1 VENEFHKSTVI
12 REVGSMFSKT
22 LSVVSFFGAL
32 AIGVAAAFVVNP
44 WSNAVVA
51 VDVPVRLEDNSCRY
65 GRPRMS
71 NSTRVEAKDLIGRW
85 RGNWGYGDKEAMIY
99 IDRVEGNRFYGNLTV
114 HGAQVALEGTV
125 DSGEIDFRETKVL
138 TIDKS
143 LGKWSLG
150 KDYGTFSTDGGSMFG
165 DGQDEYGFYEWSMTK
180 TSEK

>member
-1 VENEFHKSTVI
+1 
-12 REVGSMFSKT
+12 
-22 LSVVSFFGAL
+22 
-32 AIGVAAAFVVNP
+32 
-44 WSNAVVA
+44 
-51 VDVPVRLEDNSCRY
+51 
-65 GRPRMS
+65 
-71 NSTRVEAKDLIGRW
+71 
-85 RGNWGYGDKEAMIY
+85 MIY

-150 KDYGTFSTDGGSMFG
+150 KDRGAFSNDGRSMYG

-180 TSEK
+180 EK